1 MRAAMLTGPGRLDL
15 VEWREEPRPGPRE
28 VLAAVRRVGICGTDY
43 HAYNG
48 TQNFIVYPCVLGHE
62 LAVEVVQIGSEVAD
76 LQVGDLCAVLPYVSC
91 GLCGACR
98 RGRTNCC
105 ERIEV
110 LGITRAGGLRERMV
124 VPAAQLFHAAGLSL
138 DQLVLVET
146 LGIGWHAVARSRPD
160 PADTVLVLGAGP
172 IGLAV
177 AHAARPR
184 VRQVLIA
191 DISAGR
197 VGFAA
202 TTGLEAL
209 TVGDDLEA
217 QVRDR
222 TGGPLPSLVFD
233 ASGNPSSMEAS
244 FSLVGAGG
252 RLVFVGH
259 TRASL
264 TFDNPG
270 FHARELELRASRNAT
285 PADWVE
291 VVSAVLTGVL
301 DARSW
306 VNHRMTF
313 DVVVDELPRL
323 ASDPGRVVKAVVEV
337 DPAEGGDGPHHRSWT
352 TTASP

>member
-1 MRAAMLTGPGRLDL
+1 MRAVVLTGPGRLDV

-28 VLAAVRRVGICGTDY
+28 VLVAVRRVGICGTDY
-43 HAYNG
+43 HAYSG
-48 TQNFIVYPCVLGHE
+48 SQNFIVYPCVLGHE
-62 LAVEVVQIGSEVAD
+62 LAVEVLQIGSEVAD

-91 GLCGACR
+91 GLCVACR

-110 LGITRAGGLRERMV
+110 LGVTRAGGLRERML

-146 LGIGWHAVARSRPD
+146 LGVGWHAVARSRPE
-160 PADTVLVLGAGP
+160 PQDTVLVLGAGP

-177 AHAARPR
+177 AHAARPQ
-184 VRQVLIA
+184 VRQILIA

-197 VGFAA
+197 AGFAA
-202 TTGLEAL
+202 RSGLDAL

-244 FSLVGAGG
+244 FGFVGAAG

-259 TRASL
+259 TKVSL

-285 PADWVE
+285 PADWTG
-291 VVSAVLTGVL
+291 VVSAMQTGML
-301 DARSW
+301 DPRDW
-306 VNHRMTF
+306 VNHRMPF
-313 DVVVDELPRL
+313 DAVVDELPRL
-323 ASDPGRVVKAVVEV
+323 AGDPGTVVKAVVEV
-337 DPAEGGDGPHHRSWT
+337 DPAGR
-352 TTASP
+352 